1 MKIEN
6 NKNVDIKG
14 KNIVI
19 IGIGR
24 SGAGAGKLAKFLG
37 ANVLISEQKSSSKN
51 IRLSKKLQSFGIKTE
66 LGGHSEKIFNADL
79 WIISPGVPENI
90 SIVKTAYKKKIEIIS
105 EIEFASWYANAQII
119 AITGSNGKTTTVNL
133 LFKMC
138 DVKELAPILGGNI
151 GTAFSDLVLNDLQNN
166 TENRVYILEISS
178 FQMERIKYFK
188 PRISIFLNITEDHLD
203 RYKGM
208 EDYINAK
215 LNMIQN
221 QDKNDHIVF
230 NLDDEIL
237 NKKFNDTLPKKHG
250 FSLFENPK
258 NMFSADS
265 TKIYDEAYNKL
276 IDLKNIRLPG
286 KHNLSN
292 ILAAATAA
300 KILGIPNSKISDT
313 ITSFTGVEHRIE
325 KVLNINGVTY
335 YNDSKATNVEAVQVA
350 LDSFV
355 NPINLILGGKDKGG
369 KFTSLLPHF
378 KNKVKEIIVYGEAAS
393 LIKSALGDAVKLKIV
408 FSLKDAVETCH
419 NRSKPGDIVLLS
431 PGCASFDQFN
441 NFEERGDV
449 FKSIVKEIAKS

>member
-1 MKIEN
+1 
-6 NKNVDIKG
+6 
-14 KNIVI
+14 
-19 IGIGR
+19 
-24 SGAGAGKLAKFLG
+24 
-37 ANVLISEQKSSSKN
+37 
-51 IRLSKKLQSFGIKTE
+51 
-66 LGGHSEKIFNADL
+66 
-79 WIISPGVPENI
+79 
-90 SIVKTAYKKKIEIIS
+90 
-105 EIEFASWYANAQII
+105 
-119 AITGSNGKTTTVNL
+119 
-133 LFKMC
+133 
-138 DVKELAPILGGNI
+138 
-151 GTAFSDLVLNDLQNN
+151 
-166 TENRVYILEISS
+166 
-178 FQMERIKYFK
+178 
-188 PRISIFLNITEDHLD
+188 
-203 RYKGM
+203 M

-313 ITSFTGVEHRIE
+313 IASFTGVEHRIE

-408 FSLKDAVETCH
+408 FSLKDAVKTCH
-419 NRSKPGDIVLLS
+419 TRSKPGDIVLLS